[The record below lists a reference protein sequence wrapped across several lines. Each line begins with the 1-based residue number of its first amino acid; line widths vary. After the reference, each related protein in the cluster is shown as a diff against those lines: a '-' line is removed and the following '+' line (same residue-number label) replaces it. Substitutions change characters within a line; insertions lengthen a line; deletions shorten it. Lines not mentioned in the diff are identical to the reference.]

1 MNIEN
6 SRNLSEC
13 DLKNKSRK
21 YFVWCFFASTFID
34 LFGLCDFMIH
44 RFSDIVISIFIISCH
59 FCNFY
64 AFDMQLFFTSVFH
77 LDILPYGSCYP
88 IDAYLFC
95 CFLSQVFHFIFVI
108 YWYLH
113 SKRCCLHKQECID
126 TLVPFVCL
134 CLSVKMCVL
143 RPRKI

>member
-44 RFSDIVISIFIISCH
+44 RFSDIVSSIFAISMPLTCSYFSHLYFTLTFYLMEVAILLMHIFFVVFCH
-59 FCNFY
+59 KF
-64 AFDMQLFFTSVFH
+64 S
-77 LDILPYGSCYP
+77 IL
-88 IDAYLFC
+88 
-95 CFLSQVFHFIFVI
+95 FLSYIDI
-108 YWYLH
+108 
-113 SKRCCLHKQECID
+113 CIQNGVVY
-126 TLVPFVCL
+126 TNRNALIP
-134 CLSVKMCVL
+134 
-143 RPRKI
+143 